1 MVYFEQFYLIFYVR
15 YDIIDIYFSGGIV
28 VMSLDNS
35 VKVPIPEHGAVKR
48 RMGDKVYIY
57 YATAVYRNE
66 KGQPT
71 CDRVSIGRFDEGSG
85 MLIPNRNY
93 YEVYL
98 KQSAPSTAGFQSC
111 GIYEA
116 FHGICTK
123 LGLIKLVKRYFP
135 EHWKEMLTVAQYMLS
150 QGNVMYYLKD
160 YMEEHKTAL
169 SEEIDDA
176 AISRMFSELREEDRI
191 LFFREWLKTKKPKEY
206 VAYDVTSVSSYSK
219 HIEDL
224 EWGYNRDKE
233 KLPQINMGMYYGE
246 ESGLPLYYR
255 IYPGSISDKAH
266 LKYMVSGNSLI
277 DNSKTRFLMDRG
289 FYSAENLRYLAEEGC
304 RFIIALPGNL
314 KYCTELIKKHRDEI
328 INHSEYRLG
337 KGLPYGKAYETTD
350 LGIRMKV
357 HLFYDPEKAALESEA
372 LYELVERQEN
382 DLSQMKEPPEK
393 KLHYDKYFYINR
405 SKNGKLSYIRNFKAI
420 DEQLAKCGF
429 FLIAETDFRKTT
441 AEILELYRRRDVIEK
456 SFDDLK
462 NELDMKRLRC
472 HNEETAQGKIFVA
485 FLSLIVRS
493 YMLKQLRPLMQQN
506 DYPFRKILMELDKIR
521 CFSISQNA
529 KPTLTNPL
537 TKLQRAIFVCLEI
550 PYQQESC
557 M

>member
-289 FYSAENLRYLAEEGC
+289 F
-304 RFIIALPGNL
+304 
-314 KYCTELIKKHRDEI
+314 
-328 INHSEYRLG
+328 
-337 KGLPYGKAYETTD
+337 
-350 LGIRMKV
+350 
-357 HLFYDPEKAALESEA
+357 
-372 LYELVERQEN
+372 
-382 DLSQMKEPPEK
+382 
-393 KLHYDKYFYINR
+393 
-405 SKNGKLSYIRNFKAI
+405 
-420 DEQLAKCGF
+420 
-429 FLIAETDFRKTT
+429 
-441 AEILELYRRRDVIEK
+441 
-456 SFDDLK
+456 
-462 NELDMKRLRC
+462 
-472 HNEETAQGKIFVA
+472 
-485 FLSLIVRS
+485 
-493 YMLKQLRPLMQQN
+493 
-506 DYPFRKILMELDKIR
+506 
-521 CFSISQNA
+521 
-529 KPTLTNPL
+529 
-537 TKLQRAIFVCLEI
+537 
-550 PYQQESC
+550 
-557 M
+557 